1 MKLAAIDIGTNS
13 IHIVVVEA
21 KGRGGFEVIDRQKR
35 MVKLG
40 AGLFTTHRLSD
51 RACADG
57 LEVVRRY
64 YKLAESRGV
73 DEILAVAT
81 SATREADNGSEF
93 LEAIFRETGLTPRVI
108 SGMEEARLIFLAARH
123 AVDLGG
129 ARACVVDIGG
139 GSVEVA
145 VGDARDVLLN
155 QSLRLGVQR
164 LLDRIGNSGPLSER
178 QLYELSGFIQGTAGE
193 VLDKARSL
201 NFSRL
206 IGTSGTIR
214 TIGEAAHLAAGGAPT
229 RTLNATTYRKRDI
242 RELVRRLCE
251 MDEPR
256 RAKVPGIAEARA
268 DAIHL
273 GGALLL
279 EILELSR
286 VDELTLC
293 DASLREGV
301 ILDYLERHG
310 TTSPLHPPIVDPRR
324 RSVIELMR
332 KYERDDPREHH
343 VAALSLSLF
352 DQTQSLH
359 GFGAAERELLDY
371 AALLHG
377 VGRHLSYER
386 REAHACYIV
395 RHGAL
400 RGFTPE
406 EVELLSLIVRYHRG
420 ARPRKRN
427 KRVARLERPARR
439 VLSTLSAILRLAVAL
454 DRGHCQLV
462 QQVRLRLEG
471 KKLTLELDGP
481 GELELELWAARSKL
495 GPLEKALGVRMLVE
509 RKSSHL
515 AA

>member
-13 IHIVVVEA
+13 IHIVIVEA
-21 KGRGGFEVIDRQKR
+21 TGRGGFEVIDRQKR

-40 AGLFTTHRLSD
+40 AGLWTTQRISD
-51 RACADG
+51 RAVNDG
-57 LEVVRRY
+57 LEVIRRY

-81 SATREADNGSEF
+81 SASREAENGSEF

-123 AVDLGG
+123 AVDLGTT
-129 ARACVVDIGG
+129 RSCVIDIGG

-145 VGDARDVLLN
+145 VGDAESVLLS

-164 LLDRIGNSGPLSER
+164 LLDRVGNTGPISDR
-178 QLYELSGFIQGTAGE
+178 QMAELRGFIQGTAGE
-193 VLDKARSL
+193 VMQHAGGLG
-201 NFSRL
+201 FMRL

-214 TIGEAAHLAAGGAPT
+214 AIGEAAHLGAGGAPV
-229 RTLNATTYRKRDI
+229 RTLNATSCKRKDI
-242 RELVRRLCE
+242 KDLVKKLCE
-251 MDEPR
+251 MDESR
-256 RAKVPGIAEARA
+256 RAKVPGISEGRA
-268 DAIHL
+268 DTVHL

-279 EILELSR
+279 ELMEQCGAEEIM
-286 VDELTLC
+286 LC

-332 KYERDDPREHH
+332 KYDRDDPREHH
-343 VAALSLSLF
+343 VAALSVALF
-352 DQTQSLH
+352 DQTKPLH
-359 GFGAAERELLDY
+359 ALGGAERELLEY

-377 VGRHLSYER
+377 IGRHLNYVD
-386 REAHACYIV
+386 REAHSSYIV
-395 RHGAL
+395 RHSAL
-400 RGFTPE
+400 RGFTPA

-420 ARPRKRN
+420 ARPRKRHG
-427 KRVARLERPARR
+427 RLLKFDRFGRH
-439 VLSTLSAILRLAVAL
+439 VLSVLSGILRLAVAL

-462 QQVRLRLEG
+462 QHVEAELDGHRVR
-471 KKLTLELDGP
+471 LELDGP
-481 GELELELWAARSKL
+481 GELELELWAARGKL
-495 GPLEKALGVRMLVE
+495 KPLAKALRAKIDVE
-509 RKSSHL
+509 RAPS
-515 AA
+515 